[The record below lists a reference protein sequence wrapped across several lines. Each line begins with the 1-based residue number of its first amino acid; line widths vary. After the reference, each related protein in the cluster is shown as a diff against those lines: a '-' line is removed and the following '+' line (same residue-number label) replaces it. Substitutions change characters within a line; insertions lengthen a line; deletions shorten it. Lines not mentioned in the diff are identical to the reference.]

1 LDEVG
6 ILILDDD
13 KATQS
18 ALQQM
23 LDSEGWRVEGV
34 STANEAL
41 AALASGTWKL
51 VIANVMMSG
60 FDTTLFAM
68 LSELGNAPAALGGNP
83 PLRVLFLLPP
93 NAGPEAK
100 KALERESLTYAL
112 KPFHLHDFLDK
123 ISDLLLEIGA
133 IPLPIRRVR
142 HDTQFAET
150 KPLKDTRRGRD
161 GSGQAG
167 RRTSMFASRED
178 YMMTE
183 EEIAEFERKEE
194 EERKKKEKKKL
205 ERPDD
210 L

>member
-6 ILILDDD
+6 ILILDED
-13 KATQS
+13 KGTQG

-34 STANEAL
+34 STADEAL
-41 AALASGTWKL
+41 AALTSGTWKL
-51 VIANVMMSG
+51 VIANVIMCGTDSV
-60 FDTTLFAM
+60 LFSM
-68 LSELGNAPAALGGNP
+68 LSELGNAPAVVGGNP
-83 PLRVLFLLPP
+83 PLRALFLLPP

-100 KALERESLTYAL
+100 KALERERLPYAL

-150 KPLKDTRRGRD
+150 KPLKDTRRGRG

-167 RRTSMFASRED
+167 RRTSMFATRED
-178 YMMTE
+178 YIMTE

-194 EERKKKEKKKL
+194 EERKKKLKK
-205 ERPDD
+205 PDQPTE

>member
-13 KATQS
+13 KGTQA

-34 STANEAL
+34 STADEAL
-41 AALASGTWKL
+41 AALTSGTWKL
-51 VIANVMMSG
+51 VIANVIMCGTDSV
-60 FDTTLFAM
+60 LFSM
-68 LSELGNAPAALGGNP
+68 LSELGNAPAVVGGNP

-93 NAGPEAK
+93 YAGAEAK
-100 KALERESLTYAL
+100 KALERERLPYAL

-150 KPLKDTRRGRD
+150 KPLKESQRGRA

-167 RRTSMFASRED
+167 RRTSMFATRED
-178 YMMTE
+178 YIMTE

-194 EERKKKEKKKL
+194 EERKKKLKK
-205 ERPDD
+205 PDQPTE